1 MKTLSF
7 FFVLIFALTF
17 SSFTRTKTVEK
28 HFPTKPNQR
37 IEIAGLGGAHLIIK
51 SWDKDEVY
59 VKVKFSFSSSKDE
72 YEENVIKSF
81 DVVSFENDSTLSI
94 SSKKIGNESTW
105 SYFLGI
111 KFRMF
116 FYESSD
122 LEGEIFVPRNNSFK
136 SGFQYSSISLE
147 EMKGSVE
154 ISGTGNTIEVKNC
167 NLLNKIKNNYGK
179 IKIIDCAGNLILK
192 SINSDIDINGL
203 SGSLDING
211 DYSDIVLRGIT
222 QNTSINSKSGKQ
234 SISDIGGDL
243 TINSAYSTMQ
253 IEKVNGFVD
262 VHNQG
267 GTIDIKNVGGVKVD
281 AAYATIS
288 IKSVTGKSGKEIFI
302 KGQSGKLLLENIV
315 GNLNIESPYS
325 PMELRNIKGDMKIGG
340 SSAEIN
346 GEKITG
352 NLNIQ
357 TAYPRIVINDLSS
370 KNIFIKNRSNQVE
383 LKLITVPVEMDI
395 ENDYGNVNIE
405 MPGGY
410 SGEVTLTAEY
420 GNISSNLPIEI
431 MKTANSTTTSGKIG
445 SGNGKIKIETK
456 SANITLT
463 QKSN

>member
-1 MKTLSF
+1 MKTLSLY
-7 FFVLIFALTF
+7 FVLIFALAF
-17 SSFTRTKTVEK
+17 STMARTKVVEK
-28 HFPTKPNQR
+28 HFPAKPNQR
-37 IEIAGLGGAHLIIK
+37 IEIAGLGGARIIIK

-81 DVVSFENDSTLSI
+81 DIISSESDSQLII

-105 SYFLGI
+105 SSFLGI

-116 FYESSD
+116 FYENTNI
-122 LEGEIFVPRNNSFK
+122 EGEIFVPRNNSFK
-136 SGFQYSSISLE
+136 CGFQYSSISLE
-147 EMKGSVE
+147 EMRGEVE
-154 ISGTGNTIEVKNC
+154 LSGIGNTIEIKNC

-203 SGSLDING
+203 SGSLDIDG

-222 QNTSINSKSGKQ
+222 QNTSINSKSGNQ

-288 IKSVTGKSGKEIFI
+288 IKSVTGKSGKDIFI
-302 KGQSGKLLLENIV
+302 KGQSGKLVLENIA
-315 GNLNIESPYS
+315 GNLNIESLYS

-357 TAYPRIVINDLSS
+357 SAYSKLFFRELSS
-370 KNIFIKNRSNQVE
+370 KNIFIKDQSGQVD
-383 LKLITVPVEMDI
+383 LKLVTVPMEIDI
-395 ENDYGNVNIE
+395 KNDYGNVNVE

-410 SGEVTLTAEY
+410 SGEVNLSVEH
-420 GNISSNLPIEI
+420 GIISSNLSIDI
-431 MKTANSTTTSGKIG
+431 KKTSSSQMVSAMVGR
-445 SGNGKIKIETK
+445 GNGKINIETK
-456 SANITLT
+456 AANITLT

>member
-1 MKTLSF
+1 MKTLSLY
-7 FFVLIFALTF
+7 FVLIFALAF
-17 SSFTRTKTVEK
+17 STMARTKVVEK
-28 HFPTKPNQR
+28 HFPAKPNQR
-37 IEIAGLGGAHLIIK
+37 IEFAGLGGAHLTIK

-81 DVVSFENDSTLSI
+81 DIISSENDSTLSV

-116 FYESSD
+116 FYESSN

-136 SGFQYSSISLE
+136 SGFQYSSISLQ
-147 EMKGSVE
+147 EMKGAVE
-154 ISGTGNTIEVKNC
+154 LLGTGNTIEVKNC

-179 IKIIDCAGNLILK
+179 IKITDCGGNLVLK

-203 SGSLDING
+203 SGSLDIDG
-211 DYSDIVLRGIT
+211 DYSNIILKGIA

-243 TINSAYSTMQ
+243 LINSPYSTIQ
-253 IEKVNGFVD
+253 IDKVNGFVD
-262 VHNQG
+262 VRNQG
-267 GTIDIKNVGGVKVD
+267 GPIDIKNVGGVKVD

-325 PMELRNIKGDMKIGG
+325 PMELRNIKGDVKISG

-352 NLNIQ
+352 NLKIQ
-357 TAYPRIVINDLSS
+357 SPYSKLFFREVSS
-370 KNIFIKNRSNQVE
+370 KNIFIKDQSSQVDI
-383 LKLITVPVEMDI
+383 KLITVPEEIDI
-395 ENDYGNVNIE
+395 ENDYGNVNVE
-405 MPGGY
+405 MPDGY
-410 SGEVTLTAEY
+410 SGEVNLSVEH
-420 GNISSNLPIEI
+420 GLISSNLSIEI
-431 MKTANSTTTSGKIG
+431 KKTSSSQMVSAMVGR
-445 SGNGKIKIETK
+445 GNGKINIETK
-456 SANITLT
+456 AANITLT

>member
-1 MKTLSF
+1 MKSLSF
-7 FFVLIFALTF
+7 YFVLIFALTF
-17 SSFTRTKTVEK
+17 STMARTKVVEK
-28 HFPTKPNQR
+28 HFPAKPNQR
-37 IEIAGLGGAHLIIK
+37 IEIAGLGGAHLTIK

-59 VKVKFSFSSSKDE
+59 VKVKFTFSSSKDE

-81 DVVSFENDSTLSI
+81 DVVSSENDSTLSI

-147 EMKGSVE
+147 EMRGEVE
-154 ISGTGNTIEVKNC
+154 LSGIGNTIEIKNC

-179 IKIIDCAGNLILK
+179 IKITDCAGNLILK

-203 SGSLDING
+203 SGSLDIDG
-211 DYSDIVLRGIT
+211 DYSDIVLKGIT
-222 QNTSINSKSGKQ
+222 KNTSINSKSGKQ
-234 SISDIGGDL
+234 IISDIGGDL
-243 TINSAYSTMQ
+243 TIKSSYSTMQ
-253 IEKVNGFVD
+253 IDNVNGFVD
-262 VHNQG
+262 VLNKG
-267 GTIDIKNVGGVKVD
+267 GTINVKDVDGVKVYAD
-281 AAYATIS
+281 YATIS
-288 IKSVTGKSGKEIFI
+288 IKSVTGKSAKDIFI
-302 KGQSGKLLLENIV
+302 KGQSGKLVLENIA
-315 GNLNIESPYS
+315 GNLNIESLYS
-325 PMELRNIKGDMKIGG
+325 PMELRNIKGDVKIDGT
-340 SSAEIN
+340 SADIY

-357 TAYPRIVINDLSS
+357 SNYSKVFVRELSS
-370 KNIFIKNRSNQVE
+370 KNIFIKDQSNQVE
-383 LKLITVPVEMDI
+383 LKLITVPVEIDI
-395 ENDYGNVNIE
+395 ENDYGNVNVE

-410 SGEVTLTAEY
+410 SGEVNLSAEY
-420 GNISSNLPIEI
+420 GNISSNLPVEI
-431 MKTANSTTTSGKIG
+431 KKTVNSTTTSGKVG
-445 SGNGKIKIETK
+445 SGNGKINIETK

>member
-7 FFVLIFALTF
+7 YFVLIFALTF
-17 SSFTRTKTVEK
+17 SSFARTKVVEK
-28 HFPTKPNQR
+28 RFSTKPNQR
-37 IEIAGLGGAHLIIK
+37 IEIADLGGSHITIK

-72 YEENVIKSF
+72 YAENVIKSF
-81 DVVSFENDSTLSI
+81 DIVASEDESALTI

-105 SYFLGI
+105 SHFLGI

-116 FYESSD
+116 FYESSN

-136 SGFQYSSISLE
+136 SGFQYSSISLQ
-147 EMKGSVE
+147 EMKGAVE
-154 ISGTGNTIEVKNC
+154 LLGTGNTIEVKNC

-179 IKIIDCAGNLILK
+179 IKITDCGGNL
-192 SINSDIDINGL
+192 SINGINSNIDINGF
-203 SGSLDING
+203 SGSLDIDG
-211 DYSDIVLRGIT
+211 DYSDIVLKGIAK
-222 QNTSINSKSGKQ
+222 NTSINSISGKQ
-234 SISDIGGDL
+234 AISDIGGDF
-243 TINSAYSTMQ
+243 TIKSSYSTMQ
-253 IEKVNGFVD
+253 INNVNGFVD
-262 VHNQG
+262 VHNEG

-325 PMELRNIKGDMKIGG
+325 PMELRNIKGDVKISG

-352 NLNIQ
+352 NLKIQ
-357 TAYPRIVINDLSS
+357 SPYSKLFFREVSS
-370 KNIFIKNRSNQVE
+370 KNIFIKDQSSQVDI
-383 LKLITVPVEMDI
+383 KLITVPEEIDI
-395 ENDYGNVNIE
+395 ENDYGNVNVE

-410 SGEVTLTAEY
+410 SGEVNLSVEH
-420 GNISSNLPIEI
+420 GLISSNLSIEI
-431 MKTANSTTTSGKIG
+431 KKTSSSQMVSAMVGR
-445 SGNGKIKIETK
+445 GNGKINIETK
-456 SANITLT
+456 AANITLT

>member
-1 MKTLSF
+1 MKTLSVY
-7 FFVLIFALTF
+7 FVLIFALAF
-17 SSFTRTKTVEK
+17 SSFARTKTVEK
-28 HFPTKPNQR
+28 HFPAKPNQR
-37 IEIAGLGGAHLIIK
+37 IEIAGLGGAHLTIK

-81 DVVSFENDSTLSI
+81 DVVSSENDSTLSI

-105 SYFLGI
+105 SSFLGI

-116 FYESSD
+116 FYESTD

-147 EMKGSVE
+147 EMRGEVE
-154 ISGTGNTIEVKNC
+154 LSGIGNTIEVKNC

-179 IKIIDCAGNLILK
+179 IKITDCAGNLILK

-203 SGSLDING
+203 SGSLDLDG
-211 DYSDIVLRGIT
+211 DYSDIVLKGIT
-222 QNTSINSKSGKQ
+222 KNTSINSKSGKQ
-234 SISDIGGDL
+234 IISDLGGDL

-253 IEKVNGFVD
+253 IEKVNGFVNIR
-262 VHNQG
+262 NQG
-267 GTIDIKNVGGVKVD
+267 GTITVKDVDGVKVD

-288 IKSVTGKSGKEIFI
+288 IKSVTGKSGKDIFI
-302 KGQSGKLLLENIV
+302 KGMGGKVSLENIT
-315 GNLNIESPYS
+315 GNLNVESAYS
-325 PMELRNIKGDMKIGG
+325 SLELHGIKGDVKISGT
-340 SSAEIN
+340 SAAVS

-357 TAYPRIVINDLSS
+357 TAYPKIVINDLSS
-370 KNIFIKNRSNQVE
+370 KTIFIKNRSNQVE
-383 LKLITVPVEMDI
+383 LKLITVPVDIDI

-420 GNISSNLPIEI
+420 GNIFSNLPIEI
-431 MKTANSTTTSGKIG
+431 NKLVNSTTTSGKVG
-445 SGNGKIKIETK
+445 SGNGKIKIKTK
-456 SANITLT
+456 SANIELT